1 MTLPEVAP
9 YTSYLVSPHLDTS
22 NLSPAFRA
30 RVGDMDLGNLHR
42 EAMYGVHAFPLQ
54 SVTKLTT
61 RSARRNQKRSPLLRL
76 PAEIRYRIYELIFT
90 GATVYVLSPHM
101 GYETKP
107 IEWTATLS
115 PIGACR
121 QIHHEAKAIA

>member
-42 EAMYGVHAFPLQ
+42 EAI
-54 SVTKLTT
+54 
-61 RSARRNQKRSPLLRL
+61 ARRNQKRSPLLRL

>member
-42 EAMYGVHAFPLQ
+42 EAMYGVHAFPLH
-54 SVTKLTT
+54 
-61 RSARRNQKRSPLLRL
+61 ARRNQKRSPLLRL

-115 PIGACR
+115 PISACR
-121 QIHHEAKAIA
+121 QIHHEAKAIT